1 MEKKHLVLASGSPRR
16 KELLSQLGYEFSVL
30 VTDVEECKHAQE
42 TAEEYVKRLSLDKA
56 LAALSLLKDN
66 PSEKQ
71 HVVPSSDNVVS
82 SVDNV
87 AVGSGIV
94 ALDSGIVAL
103 DSGIVALDS
112 DAISLDSET
121 VVLGSDTV
129 VVSQGQVLEKPTDF
143 ADSKRMLTQLAN
155 ERHQVMTAVSVV
167 SEEKQRTEIII
178 TDVWFK
184 PLSEQEIEQYWQTGE
199 PCDKAGSYGI
209 QGLGGRFVT
218 RIEGSYYAVVG
229 LPLYETDQ
237 LLQEFL

>member
-1 MEKKHLVLASGSPRR
+1 MCIRDR
-16 KELLSQLGYEFSVL
+16 SQLGYEFSVL

-42 TAEEYVKRLSLDKA
+42 TAGEYVKRLSLDKA

-66 PSEKQ
+66 LSEKQ

-87 AVGSGIV
+87 AVG
-94 ALDSGIVAL
+94 
-103 DSGIVALDS
+103 SGIVALDS

>member
-66 PSEKQ
+66 PSERQ
-71 HVVPSSDNVVS
+71 HVVPSSDTVVL
-82 SVDNV
+82 
-87 AVGSGIV
+87 GSEI
-94 ALDSGIVAL
+94 
-103 DSGIVALDS
+103 
-112 DAISLDSET
+112 

-184 PLSEQEIEQYWQTGE
+184 PLSEKEIEQYWQTGE

-229 LPLYETDQ
+229 LPLFETDQ

>member
-94 ALDSGIVAL
+94 AVG
-103 DSGIVALDS
+103 S

-184 PLSEQEIEQYWQTGE
+184 PLSEQEIKQYWQTGE

-209 QGLGGRFVT
+209 QGLGGRFVI

>member
-66 PSEKQ
+66 PSERQ
-71 HVVPSSDNVVS
+71 HVVPSSDT
-82 SVDNV
+82 VDH
-87 AVGSGIV
+87 
-94 ALDSGIVAL
+94 
-103 DSGIVALDS
+103 DS
-112 DAISLDSET
+112 DI

-129 VVSQGQVLEKPTDF
+129 VVSQEQVLEKPTDF

-184 PLSEQEIEQYWQTGE
+184 PLSEKEIEQYWQTGE

-229 LPLYETDQ
+229 LPLFETDQ

>member
-42 TAEEYVKRLSLDKA
+42 TAEEYVQRLSLDKA
-56 LAALSLLKDN
+56 LAALSLLTEN
-66 PSEKQ
+66 SSEKQ
-71 HVVPSSDNVVS
+71 HVVTGSDTVVSSSDNRDLGS
-82 SVDNV
+82 DIA
-87 AVGSGIV
+87 AVGSDIV
-94 ALDSGIVAL
+94 ALDSEI
-103 DSGIVALDS
+103 
-112 DAISLDSET
+112 

-129 VVSQGQVLEKPTDF
+129 VVSQEQVLEKPADL

-167 SEEKQRTEIII
+167 SAEKQKTEIII

-184 PLSEQEIEQYWQTGE
+184 PLSEKEIEQYWQTGE

-229 LPLYETDQ
+229 LPLFETDQ

>member
-71 HVVPSSDNVVS
+71 HVVPSSDNVDS

-94 ALDSGIVAL
+94 ALDSEMVDLDSKIVAF
-103 DSGIVALDS
+103 
-112 DAISLDSET
+112 DSEI

-143 ADSKRMLTQLAN
+143 TDSKRMLTQLAN

-229 LPLYETDQ
+229 LPLFETDQ

>member
-94 ALDSGIVAL
+94 ALG
-103 DSGIVALDS
+103 S

>member
-56 LAALSLLKDN
+56 LAALSLLTTN

-71 HVVPSSDNVVS
+71 HVASGSDTVVL
-82 SVDNV
+82 
-87 AVGSGIV
+87 G
-94 ALDSGIVAL
+94 
-103 DSGIVALDS
+103 S
-112 DAISLDSET
+112 DAISLDSEI

-129 VVSQGQVLEKPTDF
+129 VVSQGQVLEKPADF
-143 ADSKRMLTQLAN
+143 SDSKRMLTQLAN
-155 ERHQVMTAVSVV
+155 GRHQVMTAVSVV
-167 SEEKQRTEIII
+167 SKEKQKTEIVI

-184 PLSEQEIEQYWQTGE
+184 PLSEKEIEQYWQTGE

-229 LPLYETDQ
+229 LPLFETDQ

>member
-1 MEKKHLVLASGSPRR
+1 MQKKHLVLASGSPRR

-94 ALDSGIVAL
+94 AVG
-103 DSGIVALDS
+103 S

>member
-82 SVDNV
+82 GVDNV

-94 ALDSGIVAL
+94 ALDSA
-103 DSGIVALDS
+103 
-112 DAISLDSET
+112 AISLDSET

-143 ADSKRMLTQLAN
+143 ADSKRMLTQLAD

-209 QGLGGRFVT
+209 QGLGGCFVT

>member
-71 HVVPSSDNVVS
+71 HVVPSSDNV
-82 SVDNV
+82 DL
-87 AVGSGIV
+87 GSDIV
-94 ALDSGIVAL
+94 ALGSG
-103 DSGIVALDS
+103 
-112 DAISLDSET
+112 AISLDSET

-129 VVSQGQVLEKPTDF
+129 VVSQGQVLEKPIDL

-155 ERHQVMTAVSVV
+155 DRHQVMTAVSVV
-167 SEEKQRTEIII
+167 SEEKQKTEIII

-184 PLSEQEIEQYWQTGE
+184 PLSEKEIEQYWQTGE

-229 LPLYETDQ
+229 LPLFETDQ

>member
-66 PSEKQ
+66 PSERQ
-71 HVVPSSDNVVS
+71 HVVPSSDT
-82 SVDNV
+82 VDN
-87 AVGSGIV
+87 GSDI
-94 ALDSGIVAL
+94 
-103 DSGIVALDS
+103 
-112 DAISLDSET
+112 

-129 VVSQGQVLEKPTDF
+129 VVSQGQVLEKPCDF

-184 PLSEQEIEQYWQTGE
+184 PLSEKEIEQYWQTGE

-229 LPLYETDQ
+229 LPLFETDQ

>member
-56 LAALSLLKDN
+56 LAALSLLATN

-71 HVVPSSDNVVS
+71 HVASGSDTVV
-82 SVDNV
+82 
-87 AVGSGIV
+87 VG
-94 ALDSGIVAL
+94 
-103 DSGIVALDS
+103 S

-129 VVSQGQVLEKPTDF
+129 VVSQGQVLEKPADF
-143 ADSKRMLTQLAN
+143 SDSKRMLTQLADG
-155 ERHQVMTAVSVV
+155 RHQVMTAVSVV
-167 SEEKQRTEIII
+167 SEEKQKTEIVI

-184 PLSEQEIEQYWQTGE
+184 PLSEKEIEQYWQTGE

-229 LPLYETDQ
+229 LPLFETDQ
-237 LLQEFL
+237 LLQEF

>member
-30 VTDVEECKHAQE
+30 VTDVEERKHAQE

-71 HVVPSSDNVVS
+71 HVVYSSD
-82 SVDNV
+82 
-87 AVGSGIV
+87 
-94 ALDSGIVAL
+94 
-103 DSGIVALDS
+103 
-112 DAISLDSET
+112 T

-129 VVSQGQVLEKPTDF
+129 VVSQGQVLEKPSDF

-184 PLSEQEIEQYWQTGE
+184 PLSEKEIEQYWQTGE

-229 LPLYETDQ
+229 LPLFETDQ

>member
-56 LAALSLLKDN
+56 LAALSLLKYN
-66 PSEKQ
+66 TSERQ
-71 HVVPSSDNVVS
+71 HVVPSSDT
-82 SVDNV
+82 VDH
-87 AVGSGIV
+87 GSDIIV
-94 ALDSGIVAL
+94 LGSN
-103 DSGIVALDS
+103 
-112 DAISLDSET
+112 T

-129 VVSQGQVLEKPTDF
+129 VVSQGQVLEKPVDF

-184 PLSEQEIEQYWQTGE
+184 PLSEKEIEQYWQTGE

-209 QGLGGRFVT
+209 QGLGGRFVI

>member
-71 HVVPSSDNVVS
+71 HVVPSSDNVDS

-94 ALDSGIVAL
+94 ALDSEIVV
-103 DSGIVALDS
+103 I
-112 DAISLDSET
+112 
-121 VVLGSDTV
+121 GSDTV

-143 ADSKRMLTQLAN
+143 TDSKRMLTQLAN

-229 LPLYETDQ
+229 LPLFETDQ

>member
-1 MEKKHLVLASGSPRR
+1 MQKKHLVLASGSPRR

-66 PSEKQ
+66 PSERQ
-71 HVVPSSDNVVS
+71 HVVPSSDT
-82 SVDNV
+82 VDN
-87 AVGSGIV
+87 GSEI
-94 ALDSGIVAL
+94 
-103 DSGIVALDS
+103 
-112 DAISLDSET
+112 

-129 VVSQGQVLEKPTDF
+129 VVSQGQVLEKPSDF
-143 ADSKRMLTQLAN
+143 SDSKRMLTQLADG
-155 ERHQVMTAVSVV
+155 RHQVMTAVSVV
-167 SEEKQRTEIII
+167 SEEKQKTEIVI

-184 PLSEQEIEQYWQTGE
+184 PLSEKEIEQYWQTGE

-229 LPLYETDQ
+229 LPLFETDQ

>member
-94 ALDSGIVAL
+94 ALDS
-103 DSGIVALDS
+103 

-129 VVSQGQVLEKPTDF
+129 VVSQGQVLEKPIDF

-184 PLSEQEIEQYWQTGE
+184 PLSEQEIKQYWQTGE

>member
-71 HVVPSSDNVVS
+71 HVASGSDTVVAS
-82 SVDNV
+82 
-87 AVGSGIV
+87 
-94 ALDSGIVAL
+94 
-103 DSGIVALDS
+103 
-112 DAISLDSET
+112 SLDSET

-129 VVSQGQVLEKPTDF
+129 VVSQGQVLEKPIDL

-167 SEEKQRTEIII
+167 SEEKQKTEIII

-184 PLSEQEIEQYWQTGE
+184 PLSEKEIEQYWQTGE

-229 LPLYETDQ
+229 LPLFETDQ

>member
-94 ALDSGIVAL
+94 ALG
-103 DSGIVALDS
+103 S

-129 VVSQGQVLEKPTDF
+129 VVSQGQVLEKPTGF

>member
-94 ALDSGIVAL
+94 AVG
-103 DSGIVALDS
+103 S

-143 ADSKRMLTQLAN
+143 ADSKRQLTQLAN